1 MSFEEDFLDGSFDK
15 GFNYFQNDNESDLS
29 SKTFLF
35 PEGMDKIEIN
45 PKYEEESFFIQ
56 KSKQKIISILL
67 KKLKKNLKLN
77 KKRIEEDNLDYR
89 EK

>member
-1 MSFEEDFLDGSFDK
+1 MSFGEDFLDGFFDK
-15 GFNYFQNDNESDLS
+15 GFNYFQNDKENDLS
-29 SKTFLF
+29 TKTFLF
-35 PEGMDKIEIN
+35 PKDMDKIEIN

-67 KKLKKNLKLN
+67 KKLKKNLKLK
-77 KKRIEEDNLDYR
+77 KKRIEEDNLDYP